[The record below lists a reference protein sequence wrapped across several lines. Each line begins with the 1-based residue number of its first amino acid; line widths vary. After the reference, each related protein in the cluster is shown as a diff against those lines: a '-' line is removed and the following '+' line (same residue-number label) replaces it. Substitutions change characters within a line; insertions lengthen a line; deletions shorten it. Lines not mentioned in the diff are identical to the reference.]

1 MNVSISL
8 DMRKS
13 RRSNSRRWIGFQ
25 PQPFSW
31 PQFLRTGTGAAADVG
46 VKSRVSS
53 AFLMAALSLFFANAM
68 VTVRC
73 DDWPVYQHDNRR
85 SGTSGENLPAT
96 QLYEYWSY
104 HSPNAPHQAWYG
116 PAKWDAYA
124 GIRGLKSMRNYDPAF
139 HATVAGQSLFFA
151 SSSDDSVHCLDT
163 RSAVEKWVFVTD
175 GPVRIAPT
183 YSDGRLYFGSDD
195 GYAYCVDAESGRLI
209 WRFSPSPQERL
220 TLHNGRFISFWP
232 CRTGVLVEGTTAYFA
247 TGLLPWKESY
257 LCAVDTAT
265 GKPKGEGRFVKKVEG
280 VTFEG
285 SLLASSQRL
294 ISPQGR
300 VAPLL
305 FKRADGSPLGSLEGG
320 GGCFVLITEDSHVL
334 HGPGNK
340 TGWIQESSEKD
351 RSKIAT
357 FNGGNA
363 MIVRGDIAFILTDD
377 TVVAMDRSKRKELWR
392 HSGSYPFS
400 LILAGDALYA
410 GGKDG
415 VIALSAD
422 DGRVL
427 WHGNVAGRAYGLAVA
442 DGALFVSTDQGVI
455 HSFRPDTTR
464 RAQRPID
471 PARLSAASKELVPAG
486 PVPQVHDPDLLGR
499 WVFQENLIDGR
510 DVRNLAGKQNATIIG
525 DAPLISVEKMQVLQL
540 NGKSQSV
547 LVTAK
552 LNTPDSPKETM
563 TAEAWVRINQPLEWG
578 GIIGAIQDDGDVE
591 HGWLLG
597 YRNSKF
603 SFAIASEQGSGRLTY
618 LSANSDFELGQ
629 WHHVMGTYDGTEMRL
644 YVNGVL
650 DGTSAVEK
658 GVIRYPER
666 GYYEI
671 GAYHDSDEHHR
682 MSGMLREIRVYSRS
696 LSAQE
701 AVEHA
706 KENKIATSRKLQL
719 AAGPILEF
727 RDLDRAIIRWET
739 RELVATLLEWGSDE
753 DDLQSISD
761 GTLKKNHVATLE
773 GLKRHRLYEYK
784 IKAVVEGRLA
794 ETESFEC
801 DTFFNYDLPSVAREL
816 DPYPADGRADLYS
829 GVADRILSE
838 SGVAQGICLM
848 FGCENGRLALELAK
862 RSRLHVVAVDTDSE
876 NVDAARQVLK
886 STGAYGARISAL
898 WVPSFSE
905 LPFTRRSV
913 NLIVFNPL
921 SEGTEVPAD
930 ASGIAALLRPD
941 GGIALLERIPE
952 NRVSAGSRRASGW
965 IDSVK
970 SISGVT
976 GQIDGKWVKLVR
988 GSLPGAGVWSHQ
1000 YGTADNSAFGGES
1013 LMGASRT
1020 EEFDVQ
1026 WMGRPG
1032 PRAQPDRNGRKPSPL
1047 AANGRLFVQ
1056 GLHRVIGLDA
1066 HNGTVLWSREIP
1078 SLQRFNMPRDCSNW
1092 CADSD
1097 HVFISIDDRCW
1108 RFDAGSGYVSKQ
1120 YAVLPGKREDWAYDW
1135 SYVSV
1140 QGDQLIGSTV
1150 KKGTAYTD
1158 YWGGSDAGWYDATSG
1173 PATYKVCS
1181 ERLFSLDRE
1190 SGEKR
1195 WVYKNGAIINSTISL
1210 GDGHAFF
1217 IESRNKKVKA
1227 SESHRIG
1234 LPELWKDLYLVN
1246 VDLRDGTVVWENSID
1261 PAPGEVVF
1269 YLAYG
1274 TEALALVSSGGKAYH
1289 VYAYSVTNGSTLWN
1303 TSFPWAKDN
1312 HGGHM
1317 ARPAIVGDT
1326 LYVRPQVFDLATGK
1340 LRDETIPGGG
1350 CGTYAATLN
1359 ALFFRNSNVTVW
1371 SADGGEASSWNR
1383 LRPDCWL
1390 STIPAAGLLLSPE
1403 AGGGCSCGSWM
1414 ETSLAFAPI
1423 VSGK

>member
-1 MNVSISL
+1 MFETRISQHGAPHRWSEFQSQSL
-8 DMRKS
+8 SLIPFFRTETGVTAKARFKS
-13 RRSNSRRWIGFQ
+13 RISSGF
-25 PQPFSW
+25 
-31 PQFLRTGTGAAADVG
+31 LI
-46 VKSRVSS
+46 
-53 AFLMAALSLFFANAM
+53 AALSLVFAN
-68 VTVRC
+68 VILPSHG

-96 QLYEYWSY
+96 QLSEYWAY
-104 HSPNAPHQAWYG
+104 HSPNAPHQAWHG

-124 GIRGLKSMRNYDPAF
+124 GIRGLKSMRNYDPVF

-151 SSSDDSVHCLDT
+151 SSSDDSVHCMDT

-183 YSDGRLYFGSDD
+183 YSDGRVYFGSDD
-195 GYAYCVDAESGRLI
+195 GYAYCVDAESGQLV
-209 WRFSPSPQERL
+209 WKFSPSPQESL

-232 CRTGVLVEGTTAYFA
+232 CRTGVLVEGSTAYFA

-257 LCAVDTAT
+257 LCAVDIAT
-265 GKPKGEGRFVKKVEG
+265 GKPKGEGRFVKKVDG

-392 HSGSYPFS
+392 HTGSYPFS

-410 GGKDG
+410 GGKDR

-422 DGRVL
+422 DGRLL
-427 WHGNVAGRAYGLAVA
+427 WQGDVAGRAYGLAVA

-455 HSFRPDTTR
+455 HSFRPDTTGQV
-464 RAQRPID
+464 QRPVD
-471 PARLSAASKELVPAG
+471 PAGLSKSSDDLVPAE
-486 PVPQVHDPDLLGR
+486 PVPQVNDPDLLGR
-499 WVFQENLIDGR
+499 WVFQSDLINDR
-510 DVRNLAGKQNATIIG
+510 DVQNLAGNQDATIIG
-525 DAPLISVEKMQVLQL
+525 NAPLMSVEKMQVLQL

-552 LNTPDSPKETM
+552 LNTPDFPKKAM

-603 SFAIASEQGSGRLTY
+603 SFAIASEQGPQNLTY
-618 LSANSDFELGQ
+618 LSATSEFELGQ
-629 WHHVMGTYDGTEMRL
+629 WHHVMGTYDGVEMRL

-650 DGTSAVEK
+650 NGTSLVQK
-658 GVIRYPER
+658 GPIRYPQR

-671 GAYHDSDEHHR
+671 GAYHDANEHHR
-682 MSGMLREIRVYSRS
+682 MNGMLREVRVYSRS
-696 LSAQE
+696 LSALE

-706 KENKIATSRKLQL
+706 QENKITASRILQL

-727 RDLDRAIIRWET
+727 QDKDRAVIRWET
-739 RELVATLLEWGSDE
+739 EEPVATLLEWGSGE
-753 DDLQSISD
+753 DSLQSISD
-761 GTLKKNHVATLE
+761 SALKKKHVVVLE
-773 GLKRHRLYEYK
+773 ELKRHRTYGFK
-784 IKAVVEGRLA
+784 IKAIVDGRLL
-794 ETESFEC
+794 ESRPFEC
-801 DTFFNYDLPSVAREL
+801 DTFFNYNLAPVAK
-816 DPYPADGRADLYS
+816 DSNPYTADGRAPLFTS
-829 GVADRILSE
+829 ASEQILSE
-838 SGVAQGICLM
+838 SGVTKGICLLL
-848 FGCENGRLALELAK
+848 GCENGRLAFELAK
-862 RSRLHVVAVDTDSE
+862 QSQLRVVAVDTDLE
-876 NVDAARQVLK
+876 KVNAARQVLK
-886 STGAYGARISAL
+886 STGAYGARISVR
-898 WVPSFSE
+898 WVPSFSD
-905 LPFTRRSV
+905 LPFTRRSI
-913 NLIVFNPL
+913 NLIALNPL
-921 SEGTEVPAD
+921 SEGVEIPD
-930 ASGIAALLRPD
+930 NASGIAELLRPD
-941 GGIALLERIPE
+941 GGIALLEEITGNKISAE
-952 NRVSAGSRRASGW
+952 SSRVAKW
-965 IDSVK
+965 IESTK

-976 GQIDGKWVKLVR
+976 GEIEDKQVKLVR
-988 GSLPGAGVWSHQ
+988 GPLPGTGEWSHQ

-1047 AANGRLFVQ
+1047 SANGRLFVQ

-1066 HNGTVLWSREIP
+1066 HNGSVLWSREIP
-1078 SLQRFNMPRDCSNW
+1078 PLQRFNMPRDCSNW

-1097 HVFISIDDRCW
+1097 HVFIAIDDRCW
-1108 RFDAGSGYVSKQ
+1108 RFDAESGTVSKQ
-1120 YAVLPGKREDWAYDW
+1120 YAVMPGERADWAYDW

-1140 QGDQLIGSTV
+1140 QGDQLIGSAV
-1150 KKGTAYTD
+1150 RKGTAYTD

-1190 SGEKR
+1190 TGDKR
-1195 WVYKNGAIINSTISL
+1195 WGYKNGAIINSTIALS
-1210 GDGHAFF
+1210 DGHAFF
-1217 IESRNKKVKA
+1217 IESRNPKVKA

-1234 LPELWKDLYLVN
+1234 IPELWKDLYLVN
-1246 VDLRDGTVVWENSID
+1246 IDLRDGTVVWESPIE

-1274 TEALALVSSGGKAYH
+1274 KDALALVSSGGKAYH
-1289 VYAYSVTNGSTLWN
+1289 VYAYSVTNGSNLWK
-1303 TSFPWAKDN
+1303 TSFSWAKDN

-1326 LYVRPQVFDLATGK
+1326 LYVRPKVFDLPTGK

-1371 SADGGEASSWNR
+1371 SADGGSSSSWNR

-1423 VSGK
+1423 AAGK